1 MDLSAVLL
9 TDSTLMPDTKMSVV
23 NKDKVEDD
31 KETVNEILEDLKK
44 DLKRASGA
52 DGEKVEKSFVN
63 SFITEIDVADPPQ
76 DFKLNLFIKPII
88 DIVSQRENVFLKS
101 KFFTDMDMKINLG
114 CASLYD
120 SKAFMLRSFNG
131 FCKTVSLSRLKLI
144 SSSLQETKYLYE
156 TAGQHK

>member
-1 MDLSAVLL
+1 MGDRDRDKQFYIKKQSSVTTWRIQIETKNGEKNEQMDLSAVLL

-31 KETVNEILEDLKK
+31 KETVNEILEDLKR

-88 DIVSQRENVFLKS
+88 DIVSQRENEFL
-101 KFFTDMDMKINLG
+101 
-114 CASLYD
+114 
-120 SKAFMLRSFNG
+120 
-131 FCKTVSLSRLKLI
+131 V
-144 SSSLQETKYLYE
+144 
-156 TAGQHK
+156 

>member
-1 MDLSAVLL
+1 MGDRDRDKQFYIIKQSSVTTWRIQIETKNGEKNEQMDLSAVLL

-88 DIVSQRENVFLKS
+88 DIVSQRENEFL
-101 KFFTDMDMKINLG
+101 
-114 CASLYD
+114 
-120 SKAFMLRSFNG
+120 
-131 FCKTVSLSRLKLI
+131 V
-144 SSSLQETKYLYE
+144 
-156 TAGQHK
+156 